1 MPGVDFE
8 DAACRLATRALD
20 SAQTERTSEPLV
32 LHVHVYH
39 ANGEAKFWVEPTVEV
54 AANYGLN
61 AARLN
66 EALKLVE
73 EHGDEIRRAWNDHFP
88 G

>member
-1 MPGVDFE
+1 M
-8 DAACRLATRALD
+8 
-20 SAQTERTSEPLV
+20 
-32 LHVHVYH
+32 HVHVYH

-73 EHGDEIRRAWNDHFP
+73 EHVDEIRLAWNDHFP